1 MAGYTRQDTANN
13 IANGNVIDADDFD
26 AEYNAVEAA
35 FNASTGHTHDGTAGE
50 GAPITKVGPSQDV
63 IVSATNI
70 LPKTTNTL
78 DLGSSGAQFKDGFF
92 DGTLNTDIL
101 TVDESATVG
110 TTLGVTGATTLSST
124 LDVAGA
130 TGIDGD
136 FDVATNKFTVASA
149 TGNTAVAGTLGVT
162 GAATLSSTLAVT
174 GNITATGG
182 VTGNVTGILTGDVI
196 GNANTASAWANP
208 RTIELTGDVT
218 GTVSGVDGGG
228 DVTIATTVA
237 ANSVALGTDTTGN
250 YVNDVT
256 AGTGVTVTHTPAEG
270 SSPTVA
276 IGQAVGTTDDVT
288 FNTVT
293 ADLTGNVTGNVT
305 GNITG
310 NVTSTGANTMASLTT
325 TGNVVV
331 GGDLTISGTTTTVN
345 TETINLADNQIVL
358 NSNEAGTPTQNGGI
372 EIERGTA
379 TNKTLVWDE
388 AVDKWTVGSETFVA
402 GTFEG
407 ALTGNVTG
415 TVSSISNHDTG
426 DLTEGSNLYYTN
438 ARADARI
445 AAASITDLSDADQ
458 GVATTDSPTFVTA
471 NVTTV
476 DLGDWTITESAG
488 TLYFATGG
496 TNKMKLDAS
505 GNLTVTGDVTAY
517 GTV

>member
-101 TVDESATVG
+101 SVDEAATVG

-149 TGNTAVAGTLGVT
+149 TGNTVVAGTLGVT
-162 GAATLSSTLAVT
+162 GAATLSSTLEVT

-196 GNANTASAWANP
+196 GNANTASAWANS

-310 NVTSTGANTMASLTT
+310 NITSTGANTMASLTT

-331 GGDLTISGTTTTVN
+331 GGDLTVSGTTTTVN

>member
-101 TVDESATVG
+101 SVDEAATVG

-149 TGNTAVAGTLGVT
+149 TGNTVVAGTLGVT
-162 GAATLSSTLAVT
+162 GAATLSSTLEVT

-196 GNANTASAWANP
+196 GNANTASAWANS

-310 NVTSTGANTMASLTT
+310 NITSTGANTMASLTT

-331 GGDLTISGTTTTVN
+331 GGDLTVSGTTTTVN

-379 TNKTLVWDE
+379 ANKTLVWDE